1 VKSKYSQ
8 FSASVAEK
16 THLNMAE
23 NNRPVVVRPTLLTNS
38 AAEFVEN
45 HIDSALE
52 MEISGRAQAEFVP
65 EHDRFEMLNSI
76 TA

>member
-1 VKSKYSQ
+1 
-8 FSASVAEK
+8 
-16 THLNMAE
+16 MAE
-23 NNRPVVVRPTLLTNS
+23 SNSPIVRRPKVLTNS

-52 MEISGRAQAEFVP
+52 MDISSSAQAEFVP

-76 TA
+76 IK